1 MGCLI
6 VFDGKE
12 IGRGRNNANED
23 KNATKDSVQVFFEKN
38 VCQMK
43 TVNFYELILTLFS
56 RANIVLGLLFTIKR
70 KS

>member
-23 KNATKDSVQVFFEKN
+23 KNATKDSVQFFEKN

-43 TVNFYELILTLFS
+43 T
-56 RANIVLGLLFTIKR
+56 
-70 KS
+70 

>member
-23 KNATKDSVQVFFEKN
+23 KNATKAWVHFSEK
-38 VCQMK
+38 
-43 TVNFYELILTLFS
+43 YSIHLS
-56 RANIVLGLLFTIKR
+56 FTY
-70 KS
+70 

>member
-23 KNATKDSVQVFFEKN
+23 KNATKGSVQFFFEKN
-38 VCQMK
+38 VCQM
-43 TVNFYELILTLFS
+43 EI
-56 RANIVLGLLFTIKR
+56 
-70 KS
+70 